1 MEYGPRAILHSRPPM
16 MSSMTSA
23 AISENRSTDTPRV
36 EYLLRHGVYVAE
48 VGRKAIFLD
57 LNTDRYQ
64 AIDRALFRS
73 LPLAGCNEDQTTSF
87 GTHRDDVVN
96 KLVAKGLLTNEAHA
110 GQPVRQAARPAAT
123 RHLIPDGKAI
133 GRVERA
139 LTCVRLLHIAAVS
152 DRMLK
157 RKSLKSCIQEL
168 QIEKAACRTS
178 ATLPPWLSYFLHAR
192 FYYPADS
199 ICLRDSF
206 LTMNMLVRAGIA
218 ADWVFAV
225 QADPFKAHCWV
236 QVGDTVI
243 NDNVETVAR
252 FTPILV
258 V

>member
-1 MEYGPRAILHSRPPM
+1 
-16 MSSMTSA
+16 MTST
-23 AISENRSTDTPRV
+23 AISEQRSSDTPRA
-36 EYLLRHGVYVAE
+36 EYLLRDGVYVAE

-57 LNTDRYQ
+57 LNADRYQ

-73 LPLAGCNEDQTTSF
+73 LPLVGWNEDQTASF
-87 GTHRDDVVN
+87 GTSRDDALN
-96 KLVAKGLLTNEAHA
+96 RLVEKGLLTNDAQA
-110 GQPVRQAARPAAT
+110 GRPVRQVARPTAT
-123 RHLIPDGKAI
+123 RHLIADRNAT
-133 GRVERA
+133 GRIERT
-139 LTCVRLLHIAAVS
+139 LTFVRMLRTAVAS
-152 DRMLK
+152 DRSLK
-157 RKSLKSCIQEL
+157 RKSLQSCIEKL
-168 QIEKAACRTS
+168 QTAKAACGLNP
-178 ATLPPWLSYFLHAR
+178 TLPPWLPYYLHAR
-192 FYYPADS
+192 FYYPADL